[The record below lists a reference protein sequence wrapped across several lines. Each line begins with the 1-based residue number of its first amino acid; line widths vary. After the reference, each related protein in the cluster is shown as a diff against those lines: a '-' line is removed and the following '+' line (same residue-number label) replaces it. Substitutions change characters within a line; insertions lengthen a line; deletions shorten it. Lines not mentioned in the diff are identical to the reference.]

1 MGQLAQ
7 TPLSELHASGVTD
20 VFDEIKSALRSID
33 VQRGLIMGQDFD
45 EPEESLCLLANVL
58 GLHIQHMEE
67 LVTKG
72 NALTGQSS
80 QEGCG

>member
-20 VFDEIKSALRSID
+20 VFDEIKCALRSLQ
-33 VQRGLIMGQDFD
+33 VQKRLIMDQDFD
-45 EPEESLCLLANVL
+45 EPEESLILLDHIL
-58 GLHIQHMEE
+58 DLHIQHMEE

-72 NALTGQSS
+72 NTLTGQSS
-80 QEGCG
+80 QEG